1 MPITA
6 VSFYTC
12 SPFDRRIFLRLPW
25 TRMPDSAVGQL
36 SPACPRPVR
45 ILRAFVAVF
54 ALAALGLQ
62 AHAGLAKEDNRHQ
75 IDRLEDAWRSAML
88 TSNTKAMDSLLAA
101 DYMAI
106 TPSGTLQSRE
116 DALDNLRTGKVRF
129 TVLDVSDRKVRF
141 YGSTAV
147 VTSQVSVQAATP
159 DGQVTGTYWYTRVY
173 ARNPQGQWK
182 IVSFEASRVREAGP
196 HKRNEFH

>member
-6 VSFYTC
+6 VPFFAS

-25 TRMPDSAVGQL
+25 TRMPDSAVGHL
-36 SPACPRPVR
+36 NAICRRPMG
-45 ILRAFVAVF
+45 ISRAIVAAITLVAG
-54 ALAALGLQ
+54 ALPLY
-62 AHAGLAKEDNRHQ
+62 AGLTKEDNRHQ

-88 TSNTKAMDSLLAA
+88 SSNSKAMDSLLAA

-116 DALDNLRTGKVRF
+116 DALDNMRTGKVRF
-129 TVLDVSDRKVRF
+129 TMLDVSDRKVRF

-147 VTSQVSVQAATP
+147 VTSQVSIQATTP
-159 DGQVTGTYWYTRVY
+159 DGQVTGNYWYTRVY

-182 IVSFEASRVREAGP
+182 IVSFEASRVRDSGP